1 MWIGGLAVYGP
12 IALFWPLSYINNV
25 PFFKKA
31 YLWLWNVFGFYLA
44 IVYHLTVLISFA
56 VVLNLYRYSHISILQ
71 MQLDALVYFSIVA
84 VLFNMLTIEFRK
96 PFLEYYTITY
106 QPDEEIKN
114 E

>member
-12 IALFWPLSYINNV
+12 IALLWPLSYINI

-44 IVYHLTVLISFA
+44 IVYHLTVLISFL

-71 MQLDALVYFSIVA
+71 MQLDAIVYFSVVA
-84 VLFNMLTIEFRK
+84 VLFNMLTIEFRQ

-106 QPDEEIKN
+106 QPNEETKN